1 MSAPQEH
8 TAETETRIADA
19 LLEGT
24 HVLRVLDLEVHGDG
38 DALFVGAKV
47 DIDPDATM
55 REVSVILYQAKR
67 RVLAAIPAVES
78 VFIEPDVYL
87 DPNAKT
93 PSTSSIVM
101 LSSD

>member
-1 MSAPQEH
+1 MSAQHEH
-8 TAETETRIADA
+8 TAEITAA
-19 LLEGT
+19 LLEST
-24 HVLRVLDLEVHGDG
+24 HVRRVLDLDVQGAD
-38 DALFVGAKV
+38 DALFVGAKI

-67 RVLAAIPAVES
+67 RVLAAFPAIEAIY
-78 VFIEPDVYL
+78 IEPDVYL

-101 LSSD
+101 LSED